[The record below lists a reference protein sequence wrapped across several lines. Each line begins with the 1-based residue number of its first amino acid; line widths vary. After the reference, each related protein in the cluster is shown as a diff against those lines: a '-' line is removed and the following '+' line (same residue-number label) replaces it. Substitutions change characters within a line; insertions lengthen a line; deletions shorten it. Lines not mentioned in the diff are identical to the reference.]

1 MISYKSISKELRLL
15 IVDKQSK
22 SITEQELN
30 RAINDAREEIN
41 KKYGKDWRDLKKH
54 PNLPNIKKLSN
65 YEYWKV

>member
-1 MISYKSISKELRLL
+1 MISYKAISKELRLL
-15 IVDKQSK
+15 IVEKQSK
-22 SITEQELN
+22 SITEKELN
-30 RAINDAREEIN
+30 RDINDAREEIN